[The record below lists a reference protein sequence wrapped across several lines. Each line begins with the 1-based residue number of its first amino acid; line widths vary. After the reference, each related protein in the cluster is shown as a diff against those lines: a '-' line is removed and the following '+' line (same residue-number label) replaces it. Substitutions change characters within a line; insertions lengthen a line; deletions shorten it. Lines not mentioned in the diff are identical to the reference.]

1 MRKGC
6 DEGKRE
12 KREKTGGKT
21 RRKKKKLMIIVATTS
36 LPAVDPPN
44 ANRWNAAR
52 ACQNPENIEKKTLVG
67 RKKEGDRIQYKEDN
81 F

>member
-1 MRKGC
+1 
-6 DEGKRE
+6 
-12 KREKTGGKT
+12 
-21 RRKKKKLMIIVATTS
+21 MIIVATTS
-36 LPAVDPPN
+36 LAAVDPPN

-81 F
+81 FWNEEENRGQRKYQNVPRIG

>member
-1 MRKGC
+1 
-6 DEGKRE
+6 
-12 KREKTGGKT
+12 
-21 RRKKKKLMIIVATTS
+21 MIIVATTS

-81 F
+81 FWNEEENRGQRKYQNVPKIG